1 MRVRLGVIALLL
13 VVGGATGRGQMP
25 QPQAPMQGPSPHGG
39 APDMGRMQQQATV
52 DAMAAKGPLKITLGH
67 QSAEWTVETLAALPH
82 KTVTVHN
89 EHTKADETYAGV
101 PLLDLLV
108 KLGVAEKPR
117 GKDFAVYVEAIGA
130 DGYKVV
136 YSVGEINPDVHDAVV
151 LVADSQEGK
160 PIAADGPLKLVAT
173 RETRPARWVRNL
185 VAIKVLSA
193 E

>member
-1 MRVRLGVIALLL
+1 
-13 VVGGATGRGQMP
+13 
-25 QPQAPMQGPSPHGG
+25 MQGPSPHGG